1 MPRTRPAAAL
11 VAVLALV
18 AVASGCS
25 GDRLPGREPEV
36 TGVVQDLELTKPS
49 DRYFERLGLVGD
61 EDTVVVDADGEP
73 ITTADLQDG
82 DEVDV
87 WVSSACAESYP
98 VQCGIE
104 AVRVRG

>member
-1 MPRTRPAAAL
+1 MLRTRPAAAL
-11 VAVLALV
+11 VAVLTLLPL
-18 AVASGCS
+18 ASGCS
-25 GDRLPGREPEV
+25 GDALPGREPEV
-36 TGVVQDLELTKPS
+36 TGVVQDLELTEPS
-49 DRYFERLGLVGD
+49 DRYYERLGLAGD

-73 ITTADLQDG
+73 VTTADLRDG

-87 WVSSACAESYP
+87 WVSSSCAESFP